1 MLFKGKSKYDFV
13 IVGLGNP
20 GDKYEKTRHN
30 AGFRTVDSLAAT
42 LNAASW
48 KNKFQSLIA
57 EAEYD
62 GKKLLLVK
70 PLTFMNNS
78 GAAVSE
84 VVNFYKIPTESL
96 IVISDDISMDAGRLR
111 IRASGSHGGHNG
123 LKDIIELLGTDA
135 IARIKVG
142 MGQKPHP
149 DYDLANWVLGKPS
162 AEDEKKITEAE
173 ELAAKA
179 TLTAVTKGIQ
189 SAMNSFN
196 R

>member
-30 AGFRTVDSLAAT
+30 AGFRTVDLI
-42 LNAASW
+42 ASELKAPQW

-57 EAEYD
+57 EAEYE

-84 VVNFYKIPTESL
+84 IVKFYKLPFESL
-96 IVISDDISMDAGRLR
+96 IVISDDVSMDAGRLR

-123 LKDIIELLGTDA
+123 LKDIIELMGTDA

-149 DYDLANWVLGKPS
+149 EYDLANWVLGKPS
-162 AEDEKKITEAE
+162 PEDEKKITEAE
-173 ELAAKA
+173 ASAAKA
-179 TLTAVTKGIQ
+179 ALTTVTKGIGA
-189 SAMNSFN
+189 AMNSFN

>member
-1 MLFKGKSKYDFV
+1 MFLKGKSKYDFV
-13 IVGLGNP
+13 VVGLGNP

-30 AGFRTVDSLAAT
+30 AGFRAVDRLADE
-42 LNAASW
+42 LKVSVW
-48 KNKFQSLIA
+48 KNKFQSLICD
-57 EAEYD
+57 AEYM

-84 VVNFYKIPTESL
+84 IVKFYKLPTETL
-96 IVISDDISMDAGRLR
+96 IIISDDVSMDAGRLR

-123 LKDIIELLGTDA
+123 LKDIVELLGTDK
-135 IARIKVG
+135 IARIKIG

-149 DYDLANWVLGKPS
+149 DYDLADWVLGKPS
-162 AEDEKKITEAE
+162 PDDEKKITEAE
-173 ELAAKA
+173 TLAVKA
-179 TLTAVTKGIQ
+179 VLTTVTKGI
-189 SAMNSFN
+189 SAAMNNYN

>member
-30 AGFRTVDSLAAT
+30 AGFRTVDLIANELKAAQ
-42 LNAASW
+42 W

-57 EAEYD
+57 DAEYD

-84 VVNFYKIPTESL
+84 IVNFYKLPTESL

-149 DYDLANWVLGKPS
+149 EYDLANWVLGKPS

-173 ELAAKA
+173 SLAAKA
-179 TLTAVTKGIQ
+179 VLTTVTKGIGA
-189 SAMNSFN
+189 AMNSFN